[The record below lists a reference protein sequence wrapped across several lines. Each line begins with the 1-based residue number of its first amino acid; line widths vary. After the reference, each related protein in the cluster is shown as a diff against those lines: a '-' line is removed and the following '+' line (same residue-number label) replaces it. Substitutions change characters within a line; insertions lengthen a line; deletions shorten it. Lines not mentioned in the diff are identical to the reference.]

1 MPVTV
6 MGLFFEDLLVN
17 FVLLPFFA
25 CDEITC
31 MTSSV

>member
-17 FVLLPFFA
+17 FVLLPFLHV
-25 CDEITC
+25 
-31 MTSSV
+31 MRSLV